1 MPTLTNDGLLAV
13 SDMLGVQTLPT
24 VLGACPQQDSADAW
38 QAAQQQ
44 ALSDLRGAGLID
56 GYDEVESDL
65 AAALHVLAQP
75 DRELVARI
83 YTESGPIRICL
94 ARRGFEHALAVRQG
108 GDFDIRTTWADDS
121 GTALA
126 RPILFALGA
135 CEPAPIANFSA
146 LAEELRRFFDGAT
159 TSSDFTQALYSLGVA
174 DERDAIEFGLAM
186 STCFAHAEIVAYA
199 TSDAV
204 TTRALGSVAVY
215 DTARGRIVASPGA
228 AQDLRVWST
237 FTPGSD
243 HRIAQ
248 SISALIDSLPGGRWM
263 P

>member
-13 SDMLGVQTLPT
+13 SGLLGVQTLPT
-24 VLGACPQQDSADAW
+24 VLAVGPQQDSADAW
-38 QAAQQQ
+38 RAAQQQ
-44 ALSDLRGAGLID
+44 AIVDLRGAGLID

-65 AAALHVLAQP
+65 ATALHVLAQP
-75 DRELVARI
+75 ERELVARI

-94 ARRGFEHALAVRQG
+94 VRRGFEHALAIRTG
-108 GDFDIRTTWADDS
+108 GDIDIRTTWADGD

-126 RPILFALGA
+126 RPIVAALGA
-135 CEPAPIANFSA
+135 CEPAAIAHFSA
-146 LAEELRRFFDGAT
+146 LAQDLRTLFDSAT
-159 TSSDFTQALYSLGVA
+159 TSTDFTQALYSLGVVG
-174 DERDAIEFGLAM
+174 EREAIEFGLAM
-186 STCFAHAEIVAYA
+186 STCFAHAEITAHA

-204 TTRALGSVAVY
+204 TTRALGSVAIY

-228 AQDLRVWST
+228 AQDLRVWAT

-248 SISALIDSLPGGRWM
+248 AISALIDSLPGGGWM